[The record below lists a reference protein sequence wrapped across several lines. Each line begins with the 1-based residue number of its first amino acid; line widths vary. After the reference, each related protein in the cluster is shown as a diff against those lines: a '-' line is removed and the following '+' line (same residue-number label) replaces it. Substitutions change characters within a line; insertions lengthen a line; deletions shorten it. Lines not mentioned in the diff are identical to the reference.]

1 MLPTM
6 WTQAR
11 DTFLADGRSPDL
23 LRVRPLRATLAE
35 TFADDLRELASNP
48 LPEPTDRWKP
58 LTLEQAVTLLA
69 ACRYRTL
76 AYGVTAGQPAEHVAA
91 ARSLVDALE
100 VRQAFAASSLFEVLT
115 AGTLALP
122 DDGYGYGNAFDLTGA
137 TFEEVVLLLGP
148 GHAALVLWTDED

>member
-1 MLPTM
+1 M
-6 WTQAR
+6 WTDAR
-11 DTFLADGRSPDL
+11 DRFLEEGVSPDL
-23 LRVRPLRATLAE
+23 LCVRPLRTTLAE
-35 TFADDLRELASNP
+35 TFAADLRELAFTQ
-48 LPEPTDRWKP
+48 LPEPTDHWKS

-69 ACRYRTL
+69 ACRHRTL
-76 AYGVTAGQPAEHVAA
+76 AYGDATGAPAEHVAA
-91 ARSLVDALE
+91 ARALVDALE
-100 VRQAFAASSLFEVLT
+100 VRQAFAASTLFEVLS